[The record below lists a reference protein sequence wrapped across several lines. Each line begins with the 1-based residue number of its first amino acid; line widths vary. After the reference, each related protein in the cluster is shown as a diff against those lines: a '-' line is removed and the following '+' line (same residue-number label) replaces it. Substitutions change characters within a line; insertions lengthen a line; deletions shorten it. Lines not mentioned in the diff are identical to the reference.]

1 MRDESNQEP
10 TSDIETERL
19 VVLAVVEGEDG
30 CSRGALLADLADI
43 DPDLVEQA
51 IASLERAGLL
61 EVTRTRLR
69 PTAALRRL
77 DDLGFICL

>member
-1 MRDESNQEP
+1 MRDESNQVP
-10 TSDIETERL
+10 RFDSETERL
-19 VVLAVVEGEDG
+19 VVLAVVEGEGG
-30 CSRGALLADLADI
+30 CSRTALLADLADVA
-43 DPDLVEQA
+43 PDLVELA

-69 PTAALRRL
+69 PSAALRRV